1 METENTIAD
10 NQSSQGIE
18 QAPLVALPKQ
28 SSEPDAERA
37 ASEDA
42 ALLLESPL
50 STLPVQLDVC
60 IPLPSFRVADLVA
73 LKPGRVLGSV
83 WGSTDDVPLWCG
95 HIQMVWTEFE
105 VVDQKIAVRVTRL
118 V

>member
-1 METENTIAD
+1 METQTTIAE
-10 NQSSQGIE
+10 NQSAQGVA
-18 QAPLVALPKQ
+18 QAPLVTLPKQ
-28 SSEPDAERA
+28 PSEPEVERA
-37 ASEDA
+37 ASEDT

-73 LKPGRVLGSV
+73 LKPGRVLESV

-95 HIQMVWTEFE
+95 HVQMVWTEFE